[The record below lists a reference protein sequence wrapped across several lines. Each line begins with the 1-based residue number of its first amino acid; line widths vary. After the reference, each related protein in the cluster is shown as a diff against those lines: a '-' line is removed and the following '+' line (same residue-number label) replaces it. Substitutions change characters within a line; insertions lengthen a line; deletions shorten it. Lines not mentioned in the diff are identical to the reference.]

1 MADVLR
7 YPYEAI
13 TDKTD
18 YLQVNIIAYPGTG
31 ALVEDG
37 GFGVNQSSFDIQ
49 AKLLGSQLK
58 AKQLAPGGTIILPM
72 PSNIEDSN
80 SVSYDG
86 DSLNS
91 ITAGAI
97 EGASSLMTGV
107 SLADPSTWGTAL
119 KGAYNQAVTTAGLDV
134 GKAKNLLLKQLAAQA
149 VNVFG
154 TNVSINQI
162 LARSEGK
169 IFNPNM
175 ELLFNNTT
183 LRTFRFSFK
192 MTPRDEFESR
202 QIKSIIRSFKR
213 NMAPS
218 RGGGTSTEQLV
229 GATIVDGAVVP
240 GTGTKVAGV
249 TNNSLYLNTPN
260 VFELAYR
267 KGNKRHPFLHA
278 FKMCALSDMSVNYT
292 GENVYASYNDG
303 TPISVIL
310 NLTFKE
316 IVPIYQEDYAEVTEQ
331 DLIYN
336 TDGSTYGV
344 GY

>member
-1 MADVLR
+1 MAEILR

-18 YLQVNIIAYPGTG
+18 YLQVNIISYPGTG
-31 ALVEDG
+31 ALIEET
-37 GFGVNQSSFDIQ
+37 GFGVNKSSFDIQ
-49 AKLLGSQLK
+49 ANLLGSQLK
-58 AKQLAPGGTIILPM
+58 AKQLAKDGTIILPM

-97 EGASSLMTGV
+97 EGAQSLMTGV
-107 SLADPSTWGTAL
+107 NLADPSTWSKAIT
-119 KGAYNQAVTTAGLDV
+119 GAYNQAVTTAGLDV
-134 GKAKNLLLKQLAAQA
+134 GEAKNLLLKQLAANA

-154 TNVSINQI
+154 TNVSINQL
-162 LARSEGK
+162 LARSGGK

-175 ELLFNNTT
+175 ELLFNNVT

-202 QIKSIIRSFKR
+202 QVKSIIRSFKK

-218 RGGGTSTEQLV
+218 KGGSTSTDQ
-229 GATIVDGAVVP
+229 TVDGN
-240 GTGTKVAGV
+240 TVAGT
-249 TNNSLYLNTPN
+249 TNTSLYLNTPN
-260 VFELAYR
+260 MFELAYR
-267 KGNKRHPFLHA
+267 KGNKRHPFLHT
-278 FKMCALSDMSVNYT
+278 FKVCALSDMSVNYT
-292 GENVYASYNDG
+292 GENVYATYNDG
-303 TPISVIL
+303 TPISLIL

-316 IVPIYQEDYAEVTEQ
+316 IVPIYSEDYADVTEQ
-331 DLIYN
+331 DLNYN
-336 TDGSTYGV
+336 PDGTTYGV

>member
-31 ALVEDG
+31 ALVEGG

-49 AKLLGSQLK
+49 ANLLGSQLK
-58 AKQLAPGGTIILPM
+58 AKQLAPNGTIILPM

-97 EGASSLMTGV
+97 EGAQSLMKDV
-107 SLADPSTWGTAL
+107 SLADPSTWGKAL

-134 GKAKNLLLKQLAAQA
+134 GQAKELLLKQLAAQA

-202 QIKSIIRSFKR
+202 QVKSIIRSFKK

-218 RGGGTSTEQLV
+218 RGSGTSSEQTV
-229 GATIVDGAVVP
+229 NDVP
-240 GTGTKVAGV
+240 VPGV

-278 FKMCALSDMSVNYT
+278 FKVCALSDMSVNYT
-292 GENVYASYNDG
+292 GENVYATYNDG
-303 TPISVIL
+303 TPISVML

-331 DLIYN
+331 DLNYN
-336 TDGSTYGV
+336 PDGSTYGV